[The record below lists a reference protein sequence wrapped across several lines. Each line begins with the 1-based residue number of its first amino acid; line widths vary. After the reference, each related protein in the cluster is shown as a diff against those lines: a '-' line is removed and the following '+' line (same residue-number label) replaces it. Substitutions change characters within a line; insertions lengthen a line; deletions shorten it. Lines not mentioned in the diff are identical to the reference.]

1 MILKII
7 GKGFI
12 FNKGAYLRDAWNIL
26 DFVIVV
32 SAYFEFMNFG
42 SGVNIGV
49 LWSFWVLRPLRT
61 ISGVEGLKIIVQ
73 CLLKS
78 VPLLWD
84 AIAILLFFFL
94 VMAIAGVQMFSGV
107 LKKWC
112 IKELSGSPHP
122 DDLFCGGGDGC
133 PSGYFCGKIRAN
145 PYYGFLNFDNVYF
158 AFLAVFTTVTLEGWS
173 EIMVML

>member
-7 GKGFI
+7 GKGFVL
-12 FNKGAYLRDAWNIL
+12 NKGAYLRDAWNIL

-84 AIAILLFFFL
+84 AIAILMFFFL
-94 VMAIAGVQMFSGV
+94 VFAIAGV
-107 LKKWC
+107 
-112 IKELSGSPHP
+112 
-122 DDLFCGGGDGC
+122 
-133 PSGYFCGKIRAN
+133 
-145 PYYGFLNFDNVYF
+145 
-158 AFLAVFTTVTLEGWS
+158 
-173 EIMVML
+173 